1 MARVAVLP
9 GDGIGQEVAAE
20 VLKLLVRLKA
30 DGLSIEFKTYDF
42 SADRYLET
50 GVAMPP
56 GALEKLTSYD
66 AIFIGAFGDP
76 RVPDG
81 AHACKIIL
89 GARQKLDLYVNLRP
103 VRLLD
108 ERLTPLKGRSR
119 ADVDFVI
126 VRENT
131 EGAYVGAGGF
141 VRKGTPQEVALQE
154 TVATRLG
161 VERVL
166 KYAFELARSRR
177 RRRLVMADKHNALTF
192 SSDLWFRTFTELS
205 RVYADVEARHLF
217 ADNLCYQLVRDPS
230 QFDVIVTD
238 NLIGD
243 LISDLGAGLAGGL
256 GLAPSANL
264 NPEKRPGLF
273 EPVHGSAPDLA
284 GKGVANPM
292 AAFLSASMMLDFLGL
307 PEAASRLE
315 SAVEACIHE
324 GLTTPDLGGALTTSA
339 VGKAV
344 LNRL

>member
-1 MARVAVLP
+1 MARVAVIP
-9 GDGIGQEVAAE
+9 GDGIGQEVTAE
-20 VLKLLVRLKA
+20 VAKLLVKLKSQ
-30 DGLSIEFKTYDF
+30 GLPIDFKTYDF

-56 GALEKLTSYD
+56 GALEKLSTYD
-66 AIFIGAFGDP
+66 AIFAGAFGDP
-76 RVPDG
+76 RVPDS
-81 AHACKIIL
+81 AHACAIIL

-108 ERLTPLKGRSR
+108 ERLTPLKGRTK

-141 VRKGTPQEVALQE
+141 VRKGTPHEVALQE

-161 VERVL
+161 VERIL
-166 KYAFELARSRR
+166 RYAFELARAR
-177 RRRLVMADKHNALTF
+177 RRRLAMADKHNALRF
-192 SSDLWFRTFTELS
+192 SSDLWFRTFTEIAHE
-205 RVYADVEARHLF
+205 YADVEARHLF
-217 ADNLCYQLVRDPS
+217 VDNLCFQLVRDPS
-230 QFDVIVTD
+230 QFDIIVTE
-238 NLIGD
+238 NLFGD

-264 NPEKRPGLF
+264 NPEKRLGLF

-292 AAFLSASMMLDFLGL
+292 AALLSAAMMLDFVGL
-307 PEAASRLE
+307 PEAASTLE
-315 SAVEACIHE
+315 RAVETCIHE
-324 GLTTPDLGGALTTSA
+324 GLTTPDLGGALKTSA
-339 VGKAV
+339 VGDAV
-344 LNRL
+344 LGKL